1 MEEER
6 ERVVARLRE
15 VQSYASLVGQS
26 PCFLQAVRHVPS
38 AAKSDVTLLVSGE
51 TGTGKE
57 LVARAVHYLSPRAG
71 RPFVD
76 LNCGALPDSLLEDEL
91 FGHDPGAF
99 TDARGPRRGLI
110 EQAEGGTL
118 FLDEVDGLTSR
129 GQVVLLRVLQDKT
142 FRRLGSSQQNRAD
155 VRFIAATNAALEE
168 LVRARAFRSDLYYR
182 LAVLLVQLPALRQRP
197 EDILLLASHFLEKH
211 RVPDRPVPR
220 LSDDA
225 RVALLSYVWPGNVR
239 ELENAI
245 VRAIQ
250 LGGSDEI
257 GPAQLGIPTIVP
269 AQAEPAAAPPLSYAS
284 SLAARKRQ
292 LIASFER
299 DYLTQLMRE
308 HAGNVTRAARTAGK
322 DRRDLGKLLKKHHLD
337 PKVFSAAS

>member
-1 MEEER
+1 MEEEHDR
-6 ERVVARLRE
+6 LVARLRQ
-15 VQSYASLVGQS
+15 VQSYAHLVGQS
-26 PCFLQAVRHVPS
+26 PRFLKAIRHVPS

-51 TGTGKE
+51 TGTGKD

-71 RPFVD
+71 HPFVD
-76 LNCGALPDSLLEDEL
+76 LNCGSLPDPLLEDEL

-99 TDARGPRRGLI
+99 TDARGPRTGLI

-118 FLDEVDGLTSR
+118 FLDEVDGLTPR

-142 FRRLGSSQQNRAD
+142 FRRLGSSRQNRAD
-155 VRFIAATNAALEE
+155 VRFIAGTNAALEE

-182 LAVLLVQLPALRQRP
+182 LAVLLIQLPALRERR
-197 EDILLLASHFLEKH
+197 EDILLLASHFLEKY
-211 RVPDRPVPR
+211 RAPDRPVPR

-225 RVALLSYVWPGNVR
+225 RVALLSHDWPGNVR

-257 GPAQLGIPTIVP
+257 APAQLGIPTMVP
-269 AQAEPAAAPPLSYAS
+269 AAAEPAAAPQGCAS
-284 SLAARKRQ
+284 SFAARKQQ
-292 LIASFER
+292 LIESFER

-322 DRRDLGKLLKKHHLD
+322 DRRDLGKLLKKHHLH
-337 PKVFSAAS
+337 PKGFSAAS